1 MNFSRFQKPSRYID
15 SEFNVLRKESPR
27 DAVDVKVA
35 LAFPDTYEIG
45 MSHLGLRI
53 LYEIINNLPS
63 ATAERA
69 YAPWTDLRDYMKK
82 GRVPLCSLETK
93 KPLYEFDVVGFSLQY
108 ELSYTTI
115 LDMLDLAGIPIRAAE
130 RMQSKKVQPLII
142 AGGPSAVNPGPM
154 ASFIDAFL
162 IGDGEEAVVEL
173 IEAVRQWK
181 DGGGSTEDRLRT
193 ISQIEGFYVPFIHGH
208 ASKIKR
214 RFVDDLNSAPFPE
227 RPIVPYAQIVHDRI
241 SIEVAR
247 GCTMGCRFCQAGMIY
262 RPLRERSPEKVLE
275 IAEKTLKN
283 TGYDEVSFSSLS
295 TGDYQCLLPL
305 IKEFNLR
312 FRPMR
317 IAVSLPSLR
326 VASVSRDVLK
336 EIRSVRKTGFTMAPE
351 AATERLRNVIN
362 KDFTD
367 ADYERALTALFEEGW
382 LTLKLY
388 FMIGLPTEREEDIE
402 AINDMAMRALRIA
415 KRNSGKFVNI
425 NITVSPFIPKP
436 HTPFQWYG
444 QISLDEM
451 KRKLAFLRRS
461 INSRKFKYKGHNEEM
476 SFLEAVF
483 ARGDE
488 TLSPLIEE
496 AWRSGCRLDGW
507 SEFFDFNKW
516 LQAMD
521 RTGVEGAAY
530 AGRQFGKDDPLP
542 WDNIDVGVSKDFLY
556 REYTKAVEG
565 TMTADCKKS
574 CSACGLECKQTV
586 GSGLALL
593 GQESEAAASLNTP
606 VQETVAQSAQQV
618 RPKVRVRTEF
628 SKTGM
633 LRYLSHLELVTTIMR
648 ALRRAGV
655 PHDFSKGFHPKPE
668 ISFGPSLRVG
678 VAGIR
683 EYFDMEVFTPFDVQ
697 LYSALL
703 NSTLPDGIK
712 VNSMQVIPMTEPSLT
727 GFVSR
732 YEYIVGYLAS
742 PDSDGGLETRL
753 PIMPAQGDKIIVRRE
768 DKEVDLSPCIE
779 SAESIELS
787 NHEAGL
793 MFGHDINWAYRLILR
808 DRDDIKV
815 RPGEITEALFGIKIE
830 DLTVIRTRMYG
841 WKEGW
846 PEGWKEPL

>member
-15 SEFNVLRKESPR
+15 SEFNVRRKDALG
-27 DAVDVKVA
+27 DAVDVRVA
-35 LAFPDTYEIG
+35 LSFPDTYEIG

-53 LYEIINNLPS
+53 LYEIINNLPF
-63 ATAERA
+63 AAAERA
-69 YAPWTDLRDYMKK
+69 YAPWMDLRDYMKK
-82 GRVPLCSLETK
+82 ERVPLCSLETK
-93 KPLYEFDVVGFSLQY
+93 RPLSDFDIVGFSLQY
-108 ELSYTTI
+108 ELSYTTV
-115 LDMLDLAGIPIRAAE
+115 LDMLDLGGIPIRAAE
-130 RMQSKKVQPLII
+130 RMQSKVVRPLIV
-142 AGGPSAVNPGPM
+142 AGGPSTVNPAPM
-154 ASFIDAFL
+154 APFIDAFL

-181 DGGGSTEDRLRT
+181 VGGGSREDLLR
-193 ISQIEGFYVPFIHGH
+193 IVSQIEGFYVPLFRGH
-208 ASKIKR
+208 SSKTKR
-214 RFVDDLNSAPFPE
+214 RFVDDLDSAPFPE
-227 RPIVPYAQIVHDRI
+227 RPIVPYAPIVHDRI

-262 RPLRERSPEKVLE
+262 RPYRERRPERVLE

-312 FRPMR
+312 FRPLR
-317 IAVSLPSLR
+317 TAVSLPSLR

-351 AATERLRNVIN
+351 AATERLRSVIN

-367 ADYERALTALFEEGW
+367 DDYERALTALFEEGW

-451 KRKLAFLRRS
+451 KRKLGFLRRS
-461 INSRKFKYKGHNEEM
+461 INSKKFKYKGHNEEM

-488 TLSPLIEE
+488 SLSSLIEE

-521 RTGVEGAAY
+521 RTGIDGAAY
-530 AGRQFGKDDPLP
+530 AGREFGKDDLLP
-542 WDNIDVGVSKDFLY
+542 WDNIDIGVSRDFLY
-556 REYTKAVEG
+556 REYTKGIEG
-565 TMTADCKKS
+565 TMTADCRKG
-574 CSACGLECKQTV
+574 CSACGLECRETAAGAPPEAPKQN
-586 GSGLALL
+586 SAEAGLTL
-593 GQESEAAASLNTP
+593 P
-606 VQETVAQSAQQV
+606 VEEKDSKL

-633 LRYLSHLELVTTIMR
+633 LRYLSHLELVTALLR

-655 PHDFSKGFHPKPE
+655 PHDFSKGFHPKPAV
-668 ISFGPSLRVG
+668 SFGPSLRVG
-678 VAGIR
+678 VAGTR

-712 VNSMQVIPMTEPSLT
+712 VNAMQVIPMTEPSLT

-732 YEYIVGYLAS
+732 YEYIVGYPAS
-742 PDSDGGLETRL
+742 PYNSGDRETLL
-753 PIMPAQGDKIIVRRE
+753 PIRHAPGDKIMVRRQ

-779 SAESIELS
+779 LAERIE
-787 NHEAGL
+787 AADPAVRV
-793 MFGHDINWAYRLILR
+793 MFGHDISWTYRLMLR

-815 RPGEITEALFGIKIE
+815 RPGEITEALFGIKME
-830 DLTVIRTRMYG
+830 DLAVIRTRLYG
-841 WKEGW
+841 RQEGW